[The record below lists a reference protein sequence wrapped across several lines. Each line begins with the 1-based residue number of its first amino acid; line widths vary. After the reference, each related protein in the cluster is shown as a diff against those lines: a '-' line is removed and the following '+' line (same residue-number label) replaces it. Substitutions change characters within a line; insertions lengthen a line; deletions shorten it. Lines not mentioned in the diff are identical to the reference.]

1 MSEDAIKFQIILAA
15 AAHNVASRVVAYNL
29 KPEIA
34 TIIAQ
39 FAIDFLMDIA
49 PGGGFDADD
58 FRKAYILALKDL
70 YDVEKAR
77 LSVKSSQF
85 IGMRKTRYSPY
96 VH

>member
-1 MSEDAIKFQIILAA
+1 MRKDTIKFEMILAA

-39 FAIDFLMDIA
+39 FAVDFLMDIA
-49 PGGGFDADD
+49 PGGEFDADD

-70 YDVEKAR
+70 YDVEKTR
-77 LSVKSSQF
+77 LSVEPRQF
-85 IGMRKTRYSPY
+85 MGMRNSRYSSY